1 MTLLFWYNNS
11 TKKKRKESSF
21 GMSHNI
27 LGQEK
32 GVAET
37 KNVEMLAA
45 SELADQTPGV
55 GKVRGLVAVQ

>member
-1 MTLLFWYNNS
+1 
-11 TKKKRKESSF
+11 
-21 GMSHNI
+21 MSHNI

-37 KNVEMLAA
+37 KNVEMLVA